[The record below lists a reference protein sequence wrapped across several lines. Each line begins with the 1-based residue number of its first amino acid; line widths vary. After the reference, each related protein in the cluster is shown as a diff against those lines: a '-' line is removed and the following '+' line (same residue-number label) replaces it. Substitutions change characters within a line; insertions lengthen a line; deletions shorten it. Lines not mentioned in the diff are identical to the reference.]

1 MKTEVQDREDTRGQ
15 GFPQLLHDRAR
26 AAGSELYR
34 LLISL
39 AIGGVGLF
47 FLALTGKADPPL
59 SLAQRLVVLFAVI
72 SMAVAALSGIAC
84 LYADARRYY
93 FWACALQATDELKRL
108 QSYKERDR
116 WFRLKRFATKGL
128 IWLFVAGILASAA
141 YLGLRLKGKMKSHES
156 AIVSKRCRTN
166 RWTRAAGACFVR

>member
-1 MKTEVQDREDTRGQ
+1 MNSEPQTREDTRGQ

-59 SLAQRLVVLFAVI
+59 SFAQRVVVLFAVL

-93 FWACALQATDELKRL
+93 FWACALQATDEPKRL

-116 WFRLKRFATKGL
+116 WHRLKRSATKGL
-128 IWLFVAGILASAA
+128 IWLFVVGIIASAV
-141 YLGLRLKGKMKSHES
+141 YLGLRL
-156 AIVSKRCRTN
+156 ASK
-166 RWTRAAGACFVR
+166 